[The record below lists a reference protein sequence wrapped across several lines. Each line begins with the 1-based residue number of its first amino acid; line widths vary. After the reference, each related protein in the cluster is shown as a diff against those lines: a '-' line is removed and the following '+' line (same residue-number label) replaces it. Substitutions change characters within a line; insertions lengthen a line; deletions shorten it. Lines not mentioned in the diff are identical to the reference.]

1 MNEYTI
7 DQIISQQEDK
17 ASATKASFEVTV
29 TSEMMDRFYEISG
42 DNNPLHMD
50 ANFAR
55 ERGFADRVVYGMLT
69 SSFYSTLAGVYLPGK
84 YCLLHSVDSSFHA
97 PVFVGDKL
105 TVSGVV
111 KIKYE
116 TTKTIEIAAKIV
128 NQDGKKVGKAK
139 ILAGFLK

>member
-50 ANFAR
+50 ADFAR

-97 PVFVGDKL
+97 SVFVGDKL

>member
-84 YCLLHSVDSSFHA
+84 YCLLHNVDSSFHA